1 LGDVFDVD
9 GTFIFQPIQPNY
21 TSNDTISPFVDMN
34 TLEVLHSNIELN
46 TPFTDVKNYIEVYG
60 CTIET
65 SNTANITINN
75 NEATVTVDVK
85 SSDVGVDSVYDC
97 LFFIGDVSLSPS
109 NLGTA
114 INLLHVYDANS
125 NFIQNINLASNPIK
139 YNNYGYIIRITKSN
153 NTVVAEYL
161 GYSQPFG
168 LAWED
173 NESSPFYVGDLIS
186 GSSTLTSPTDDILNK
201 PKFNRQVRIVL
212 SGGEYDN
219 IYSNSLAMQRAQ
231 YELYLAAKLNDNIK
245 LTIVPIYWL
254 DVNQIIEYVMPNESD
269 ATYWL
274 IKNISTDFSVDGK
287 QVISAIR
294 YYSI

>member
-1 LGDVFDVD
+1 
-9 GTFIFQPIQPNY
+9 
-21 TSNDTISPFVDMN
+21 M
-34 TLEVLHSNIELN
+34 
-46 TPFTDVKNYIEVYG
+46 
-60 CTIET
+60 
-65 SNTANITINN
+65 
-75 NEATVTVDVK
+75 
-85 SSDVGVDSVYDC
+85 
-97 LFFIGDVSLSPS
+97 SPS
-109 NLGTA
+109 NLGTP
-114 INLLHVYDANS
+114 INLLHVYDADS
-125 NFIQNINLASNPIK
+125 NFIQNISLTSNPIK

-153 NTVVAEYL
+153 DTVVAEYL

-186 GSSTLTSPTDDILNK
+186 GSSTLTSPTDDVLNK

-254 DVNQIIEYVMPNESD
+254 DVNQIIEYMMPNESN